1 MKLRSTLL
9 FAAASLSASALAP
22 VIATTATFFAA
33 SAVPALATDGE
44 TKEINGNETFTESE
58 TFAAILVKSA
68 SNININDGIV
78 ITTDRYVGGNNSGAN
93 TVLNINSGGTLT
105 YKGTEQS
112 NGGNG
117 GGDGKNVF
125 MLAEYPVAGTV
136 NVEGTFNL
144 SAGLSNRDGT
154 GTLNVKNGGVANF
167 TKILSAVNN
176 GGSTTVNLENGGR
189 INIGSEGIAANNFT
203 LNLNGGTI
211 GILGSDA
218 TASWSSSRNLTLP
231 TTGTPLTIDTTVYK
245 MAEDGNSSS
254 ATEFGGTI
262 TLSGTVSGLNA
273 VGTNFIVAGSGK
285 LAVTGTL
292 NVVDGGNLTIC
303 GTHKLF
309 SLDGDATVE
318 VSKYTWNGRA
328 IIFERAATTYTKVAR
343 ADGSAKYTFVTF
355 ANAADLVWTGTGD
368 DATASNNASG
378 NWDKSSNNWKNG
390 DTADK
395 FYSGD
400 NVTFSLTESGKD
412 SATVTITEALNAGK
426 VSFTAGT
433 VTLANSNSGYVYA
446 ADGIV
451 VSGAG
456 NNSSS
461 DSSTATTVL
470 KLGGGGSTSI
480 LRGSLAIEKGGKVEL
495 TSEDATGYSTNSS
508 DTISS
513 IYISEGG
520 ELSIQTDVKTEG
532 EKTKDNQTFYMSGGI
547 TLKGGKITGKS
558 NKSKFDLFN
567 SSTGI
572 TTLSSDTTAEI
583 SASIGLR
590 NNGTFTVAKG
600 TTADGVDLLISG
612 MLTNKAKVDADGDY
626 TLNASLTKNGAG
638 TMKLTGDNSNWT
650 TGGTVNAGTLI
661 IASTGAGTGAIT
673 VNSGA
678 LLVLA
683 SNKSVSSGN
692 LVVNA
697 NGTLEVNL
705 KKSTETTGTPT
716 GDTGTASVNETS
728 DTGTATTEEDAT
740 VLSYSGNLTGSGT
753 VNITAGTLKLTSA
766 ENNFSG
772 IINIYDGGV
781 LDITTENAKLMTTY
795 NNTSVVSVKAGGEVK
810 VAKFAWDGSFGKQ
823 PDWAQH
829 RVLDGGKITVIEATD
844 ETGCG
849 QGFTVTKNGG
859 TFEVSTSGK
868 TLTLCGNG
876 NTNKSSSAVR
886 SKIVL
891 GGALKIGGA
900 GNITITKNAAKVAIE
915 GAGSLEKIGAG
926 TLTIN
931 AEGNTYSGGTKVSEG
946 KLIVG
951 SATAL
956 GTGNVTVVG
965 GATLEVFAGTTTD
978 GATTG
983 AVTLTFDNNK
993 KLIFEKAATT
1003 SSETST
1009 TTTASTQA
1017 TLKGNIT
1024 LNGGALVF
1032 ADADTSVKLEEGTT
1046 LTLTSGTLD
1055 LSEVIFTAAT
1065 SNSENSSGTTTT
1077 TAKAITL
1084 FEGSC
1089 ANDTLKTK
1097 LEALTIE
1104 DGVGD
1109 TKGTFTCSDSKIT
1122 YTAKEASLVW
1132 KNPTT
1137 EGETTPEQKWTSSS
1151 FSGTAYSNG
1160 DKRTFFFTD
1169 ASGKTQT
1176 VTIEGTG
1183 TTTEGSTTT
1192 TPSVTAKKIIVDAG
1206 ENGGYEF
1213 KSSENLKAT
1222 TVKVKSGTL
1231 TVNDLGA
1238 DDSLGSVIVESG
1250 ANFVL
1255 ASDNTGFDS
1264 ITLNNSTLTL
1274 KSDSGF
1280 RDAGNKTTDGAILGT
1295 GTIVIALSDTSKT
1308 LSVDKLAN
1316 ALSNKDGSKFSGTIS
1331 VQAGTFQ
1338 VSTNYPG
1345 KFPYISYSV
1354 TSGGRITISGN
1365 AEDTSQNTIQN
1376 TIQIAGTGLLTTSAT
1391 GEASG
1396 ATTTTYT
1403 AGSEQ
1408 AAALAFTG
1416 NATIKAVA
1424 NIELTDNATIFAKEN
1439 VTGTVQGVISGDH
1452 VLTKSGAG
1460 TLVLSNSTDVKSIL
1474 VSAGTLQILN
1484 ESATAGSSKL
1494 IGPVTLAS
1502 GTTLELSSKNATP
1515 TAATELGSLTLQG
1528 DATLGIGT
1536 GSEFGGHWKIGTLSL
1551 ATSDAEGTT
1560 NPSSATLTLKE
1571 NHGAQD
1577 FAIFELGA
1585 GIINFLGTNNFSG
1598 KIVLEQSSAS
1608 AGRHSAL
1615 VISSEDIAQNAE
1627 ISIGESKS
1635 SSAALVIGI
1644 NASSVKIAGLSS
1656 QSSAADRTFLFSG
1669 TIATGKTGQNMPGS
1683 SFNTSWATGTTTRRT
1698 LEINVANTTGEGTTE
1713 TTTVEK
1719 TFYGEILNN
1728 LNLVKTGAGTQTLA
1742 GTSTDFDG
1750 VVEIREGT
1758 LKLTAANALGTV
1770 GSAVT
1775 ISANANLELAATSD
1789 IEFSNSIFGGG
1800 NLKKTGAGTV
1810 TLTGVGNNYSGG
1822 TTVSEGKLVATEN
1835 ESLGTGKATVS
1846 SGATLELSSD
1856 YALSFSNE
1864 FDGEGTLVK
1873 SGAGT
1878 ATLKKLNQ
1886 TSTTTISAG
1895 TLSYTLSENA
1905 SEGFKDNAKVTIESG
1920 ATLEL
1925 TGKNITVTKGDIT
1938 FADKTSTLLLG
1949 TETTATF
1956 TNVSLNGDYVVLSS
1970 KDLNSKLTLGSGTK
1984 LGENSSLLLKSDTA
1998 KVNVV
2003 VDSGVTITAAN
2014 VEFVGTS
2021 GSEISGSGT
2030 LVVGAN
2036 GKISS
2041 DDAGNTISTSKLQF
2055 SGDGTFE
2062 TTRNLTISSEEVTAT
2077 GTNSKLTKT
2086 GTGTLTF
2093 SKENALNKFSGSFS
2107 LEEGEIKI
2115 GDNGNGTLTIG
2126 SGKTYSSAIGTTLS
2140 GALTVDNSGTAALAG
2155 EIDGNL
2161 TLQDGSNLEFVGEVE
2176 GVKTFSWNTG
2186 TDGATVKL
2194 SGAFATLAGTTTL
2207 ISFKSGLFN
2216 NQTITEDTDF
2226 SSVKFTGETADRLI
2240 GREVSLGYTET
2251 TTGGQLDLAIT
2262 GALRWDNANFTTV
2275 EWVEDDPTS
2284 TKWLLVTASG
2294 LVSNENTYFQNG
2306 NFIEFYSDADSTF
2319 AGRLEIKRGSTVHTT
2334 GLQFSGERTDG
2345 AIVIAAT
2352 GNEND
2357 GNATIASSNDGKGDA
2372 GIVIDSGNITITK
2385 GVTNNLTGGLYI
2397 YGGTLTV
2404 YETAALGTSK
2414 EGIDG
2419 DVFLG
2424 KVDTGSETKATL
2436 IFNEDMSVAQ
2446 KIVLGNAEATIG
2458 VESGKT
2464 VTLSTAL
2471 TQSAEAKAAKTTF
2484 ALRKTGAGTLKID
2497 RGSGLASLIVEA
2509 GKLAYTGTAEISGQY
2524 VSVFTDATLDFS
2536 ESLLAGQDQGNT
2548 TGEKTSFSTL
2558 RVSGTVNL
2566 KNGTTYGAFRT
2577 NKIDGLSGTIYGD
2590 LYVGDSTEFTDT
2602 NDAKHKGTSITAGQ
2616 GSSLKIVGS
2625 VGEYDNSATEEK
2637 GKLYKYGAGSLT
2649 LTGKTADGVA
2659 QKFSLAAD
2667 FAHDAGTVTFS
2678 QGADVSGNY
2687 SVISGTDTTAII
2699 RISGT
2704 SNRDDEANKS
2714 TFSGGFSASK
2724 SVAFLLGNKEQ
2735 SLAFTST
2742 DENVATFSATGANV
2756 SFLAKELSS
2765 TPNEFTITETGDYTV
2780 SFGNLQVGGDASV
2793 ASAGDYGR
2801 VNLTIDAAKFSAGII
2816 SLGDGSK
2823 LTFTKT
2829 SMTEATAT
2837 GIYVDEKSNLN
2848 RVVSEL
2854 DLNGN
2859 TLKLTGTDDSAVIGG
2874 TGTLQISNGTLDVKG
2889 KNWVLDDD
2897 GEEVGNNSP
2906 KIILSGSATLNFEV
2920 AADGKATEGTVYTN
2934 LGGIST
2940 ANTSDEAKGTVSKTG
2955 AGTLVIFDSSEEGE
2969 LTFDGNVT
2977 LSAGTTELYARL
2989 SNATLK
2995 VEDDATLRFYGIET
3009 ETEKIAGTLEGTGT
3023 LEVAGVMVIDEN
3035 SSIDGFT
3042 GTFSAGTEK
3051 ADDADRGEIIY
3062 GEKLA
3067 TWQKA
3072 KIDGEKRK
3080 IVVQNGGWLIGT
3092 TTEALANVEVIGNGT
3107 FSSVVASNVS
3117 ASDNSSIVLLGE
3129 NNISNVQFSAV
3140 SGEDSDNELRIYGN
3154 DAKTTLGG
3162 LSKNLEKITVGS
3174 DATLSILAPSAVG
3187 NSSEGTTETPAE
3199 ITSAG
3204 RLTFAAGEGT
3214 AGETSVT
3221 GTYANNIT
3229 LNGELSVVA
3238 VLGSTE
3244 LDQTVE
3250 LTGTITNSSS
3260 AVFVAYTDDEDYSA
3274 KKATLILPESIL
3286 DSNCTL
3292 LANGEKAT
3300 VALNIKGDS
3309 GEKTLGEN
3317 VTLYG
3322 DGTFEKKGTG
3332 TLKFEKT
3339 TTATRSISVA
3349 EGKLIIGENVSL
3361 TGGLTRGEISV
3372 ASGATLEVKQVAS
3385 LASHILTGE
3394 GTATFADKTVLAGMK
3409 DAKDVTLSGTLYV
3422 LGNISGSKITFSGTA
3437 SQLEFAGDDTEQ
3449 TVSGTTFTGETVTLV
3464 NNGAGTKTVDAS
3476 NTFDSSTKKLVLSAQ
3491 TDIEG
3496 GSVDA
3501 TFTGSIE
3508 KIGGGTWTV
3517 SNYTF
3522 GKNASDTLTVSAG
3535 TLIWEKANVGDQA
3548 GTLTIASGAT
3558 LSIDEV
3564 ASGGE
3569 LSATVGGAGTLEIS
3583 GGTLSL
3589 ETKKADG
3596 ASWDLVVSN
3605 GSQVSVGSTTELPGG
3620 IEVRNKDSLLT
3631 ITGQTTLDGDSLI
3644 VGEGATLKLSKSEGS
3659 ETSPSF
3665 TQKESGTYPAQ
3676 ISGTVQIDQGTFN
3689 QEGEMAWGSSATLN
3703 VASDANF
3710 VVNVESAMLQRTN
3723 SATITGAGT
3732 LDFKKTGLDI
3742 VGSPGYVLSGDLSGF
3757 TGTATI
3763 EENAVVKITDS
3774 RAMFTSNATV
3784 NIENGGQLIIEHSDG
3799 GVLTNVKS
3807 VANSETS
3814 TTGTVLIDQTASNP
3828 TAISYGSGNTANVN
3842 VKSGILSV
3850 TFKDGPLLSGGRIN
3864 IGTEDSKTALYKE
3877 RYSQSGSVVSGASEG
3892 AFLEVKASK
3901 DWGNEWFRLQNR
3913 KLSFGDREFR
3923 LNVNDGS
3930 GLIFSGGN
3938 FSTSEDIS
3946 LPGGSLVVA
3955 DGASVDFS
3963 ATTIDSNVYLSC
3975 GTKLEISPA
3984 GTSVQSSEDSTGTRA
3999 VVRDNTSTGTTS
4011 SPATEITGTL
4021 TLHGELKI
4029 HVNDKNVNNSA
4040 LLATGKTL
4048 IGEQVVDSSGKV
4060 SADNSTGKITLVLD
4074 DTNIDVSN
4082 ENLVLVTNVNLPDGK
4097 TVDDVLTIENA
4108 SGTEIYEASRDAE
4121 GNLVLVSQK
4130 NKDQIANALGNLTG
4144 LYNAIRTNESSKLY
4158 SMIQTDLLN
4167 SEKLVNELVALSP
4180 VSFGSLIEMQSG
4192 FAAIENDLLRE
4203 RLEQRRYERA
4213 FASDRTVEFKPFINI
4228 VGQSREGDGNG
4239 TESANYD
4246 VSHVGAIA
4254 GFDVPVS
4261 KNTIVGVSVGA
4272 DWTEADL
4279 AENNGEHKGDG
4290 VRLGVYG
4297 MSVFENAYVG
4307 VGLSAGGMSFDTKR
4321 KSSYNGEV
4329 LEGET
4334 DGNDVNASIIAGLGY
4349 SIDPQLGLDV
4359 SPYVGVDIG
4368 YAHTKS
4374 FQEKGGKES
4383 ALEMDSIDRVSV
4395 RGKIGATLNWRATE
4409 NVRLGIDLAL
4419 AHEFGDTD
4427 TDIDAKFA
4435 SGDLAGTAF
4444 STTAYLMDENTFSIG
4459 PRADIRIDDTWSVS
4473 GAFTYEMDFEDTTV
4487 VGGNVGVRARF

>member
-33 SAVPALATDGE
+33 SAVPALATEGE
-44 TKEINGNETFTESE
+44 TKQITGNTTFEKDETFS
-58 TFAAILVKSA
+58 AILVQSA
-68 SNININDGIV
+68 ATVTVNDGV
-78 ITTDRYVGGNNSGAN
+78 TVSTDRYVGVNGSSA
-93 TVLNINSGGTLT
+93 TTIFNINSGGTLT

-112 NGGNG
+112 SGGG

-125 MLAEYPVAGTV
+125 MLAEWSQAGTV
-136 NVEGTFNL
+136 NVSGTFNL
-144 SAGLSNRDGT
+144 SAGLSNRNGT

-167 TKILSAVNN
+167 TKVLSVVTVDN
-176 GGSTTVNLENGGR
+176 SVTVNLENGGR
-189 INIGSEGIAANNFT
+189 INVGSEGIAANNFT

-218 TASWSSSRNLTLP
+218 TASWSSSRDLTLP
-231 TTGTPLTIDTTVYK
+231 ATGTPITIDTTVYK
-245 MAEDGNSSS
+245 MADDGNSAS

-262 TLSGTVSGLNA
+262 TLSGTISGLNA
-273 VGTNFIVAGSGK
+273 AGTNLIVAGSGK
-285 LAVTGTL
+285 LAITKQL
-292 NVVDGGNLTIC
+292 NIDDGENLTIG
-303 GTHKLF
+303 GTHRLF
-309 SLDGDATVE
+309 STVGDATVE

-328 IIFERAATTYTKVAR
+328 ISERAATTSTSVEK
-343 ADGSAKYTFVTF
+343 ADGSEKYTFVTF
-355 ANAADLVWTGTGD
+355 ASAADLVWTGTGD
-368 DATASNNASG
+368 DTTTNNNGASG
-378 NWDKSSNNWKNG
+378 NWDKSTQNWKNG

-395 FYSGD
+395 FYNGD

-412 SATVTITEALNAGK
+412 SATVTITESLNAGK

-433 VTLANSNSGYVYA
+433 VTLAKSGSGYVYA
-446 ADGIV
+446 ANGIV

-456 NNSSS
+456 SSG
-461 DSSTATTVL
+461 DSSNATTVL
-470 KLGGGGSTSI
+470 KLGSGGSTSI
-480 LRGSLAIEKGGKVEL
+480 LRGSLTIEKGGKVEL
-495 TSEDATGYSTNSS
+495 TGNDATGYNGNSS
-508 DTISS
+508 DIISS

-520 ELSIQTDVKTEG
+520 ELSIQTEVGDTNSA
-532 EKTKDNQTFYMSGGI
+532 NQTFNMSGGI

-612 MLTNKAKVDADGDY
+612 MLTNKAKVDSDDNY
-626 TLNASLTKNGAG
+626 QVNATLTKNGAG

-650 TGGTVNAGTLI
+650 RGGTVNAGTLI
-661 IASTGAGTGAIT
+661 IAS
-673 VNSGA
+673 
-678 LLVLA
+678 
-683 SNKSVSSGN
+683 NKSMGSGN
-692 LVVNA
+692 LEVNA

-705 KKSTETTGTPT
+705 KKPTTETTGTT
-716 GDTGTASVNETS
+716 GDTGTASTSGDETS
-728 DTGTATTEEDAT
+728 DTGTTTTTEEDAT

-766 ENNFSG
+766 SNNFSG
-772 IINIYDGGV
+772 TINIYDGGV
-781 LDITTENAKLMTTY
+781 LDITTENAELMTTHY
-795 NNTSVVSVKAGGEVK
+795 NTSVVSVKAGGEVK
-810 VAKFAWDGSFGKQ
+810 VAKFAWDGSFGHQ
-823 PDWAQH
+823 PDYARH
-829 RVLDGGKITVIEATD
+829 RVIDGGKITVIEAQD
-844 ETGCG
+844 ETSCG

-859 TFEVSTSGK
+859 TFEVLTSEK
-868 TLTLCGNG
+868 TLTLVGNG
-876 NTNKSSSAVR
+876 NSNT
-886 SKIVL
+886 IVL
-891 GGALKIGGA
+891 NGALKIGGA
-900 GNITITKNAAKVAIE
+900 GNITINKNNSQVAIN
-915 GAGSLEKIGAG
+915 GTGSLEKIGAG

-931 AEGNTYSGGTKVSEG
+931 AEGNKYSGGTKVSEG
-946 KLIVG
+946 KLVVG

-956 GTGNVTVVG
+956 GTGNVAVVG
-965 GATLEVFAGTTTD
+965 GATLEVFAGTTTE
-978 GATTG
+978 GTTTG
-983 AVTLTFDNNK
+983 AVTLTFDSNK

-1003 SSETST
+1003 SSETGT

-1024 LNGGALVF
+1024 LNGGSLVF
-1032 ADADTSVKLEEGTT
+1032 ADADTSVKLEDGTT
-1046 LTLTSGTLD
+1046 LTLTTGTLD
-1055 LSEVIFTAAT
+1055 LSEVIFTADT
-1065 SNSENSSGTTTT
+1065 SSSESGEGTTTT

-1089 ANDTLKTK
+1089 ANETLKSQ
-1097 LEALTIE
+1097 LDALTVE
-1104 DGVGD
+1104 DSIGD
-1109 TKGTFTCSDSKIT
+1109 KGTFTCADNKIT

-1137 EGETTPEQKWTSSS
+1137 EGETTEPEQKWTSSS

-1160 DKRTFFFTD
+1160 DKKTFFFTD

-1176 VTIEGTG
+1176 VTIEGTA
-1183 TTTEGSTTT
+1183 TTEGDTTT

-1206 ENGGYEF
+1206 ANGGYEF

-1238 DDSLGSVIVESG
+1238 DDSLGTVIVESG
-1250 ANFVL
+1250 ATFVL
-1255 ASDNTGFDS
+1255 ASDNKGFDS
-1264 ITLNNSTLTL
+1264 ITLNNSTLKL
-1274 KSDSGF
+1274 QSDSDF
-1280 RDAGNKTTDGAILGT
+1280 RNANNGTTGGAILGT
-1295 GTIVIALSDTSKT
+1295 GTIVVALSDTTKT

-1316 ALSNKDGSKFSGTIS
+1316 ALSNQNGSKFSGTIS
-1331 VQAGTFQ
+1331 VQAGTFS
-1338 VSTNYPG
+1338 VNTGYPA
-1345 KFPYISYSV
+1345 KFPYINYSV
-1354 TSGGRITISGN
+1354 TSGGRITVSN
-1365 AEDTSQNTIQN
+1365 TAENTFQN
-1376 TIQIAGTGLLTTSAT
+1376 TIQIAGTGLLTTSTT
-1391 GEASG
+1391 GETSG
-1396 ATTTTYT
+1396 TTTTTYT
-1403 AGSEQ
+1403 AGSEE

-1416 NATIKAVA
+1416 NSTIKTEA
-1424 NIELTDNATIFAKEN
+1424 NIELTADATIFVKEN
-1439 VTGTVQGVISGDH
+1439 VTGTVKSVISGDH
-1452 VLTKSGAG
+1452 VLTKTGTG
-1460 TLVLSNSTDVKSIL
+1460 TLSLSNSIDVKSIL

-1484 ESATAGSSKL
+1484 EEAASGSSKL
-1494 IGPVTLAS
+1494 INPVTLAS
-1502 GTTLELSSKNATP
+1502 GASLELSSKKKKS
-1515 TAATELGSLTLQG
+1515 AATELGSLTLQG

-1536 GSEFGGHWKIGTLSL
+1536 GSDFGGHWKIGTLSL

-1585 GIINFLGTNNFSG
+1585 GNVNLLGTNNFSG
-1598 KIVLEQSSAS
+1598 KIVLEQSNTS
-1608 AGRHSAL
+1608 AGRHTAI
-1615 VISSEDIAQNAE
+1615 VISSEDIAKNAE

-1635 SSAALVIGI
+1635 NSAALVIGI

-1669 TIATGKTGQNMPGS
+1669 TIATGTEAQNKNGS
-1683 SFNTSWATGTTTRRT
+1683 DFNTSSSWGATGTTTRRT

-1713 TTTVEK
+1713 TAVEK
-1719 TFYGEILNN
+1719 TFYGKILNN

-1758 LKLTAANALGTV
+1758 LKLTATNALGTA

-1775 ISANANLELAATSD
+1775 VSANANLELAATSD
-1789 IEFSNSIFGGG
+1789 IELSNTIFGGG
-1800 NLKKTGAGTV
+1800 NLKKTGTGTA

-1886 TSTTTISAG
+1886 TSATTISAG
-1895 TLSYTLSENA
+1895 TLAYTLSENA

-1925 TGKNITVTKGDIT
+1925 TGKNITVNKGDIT

-1970 KDLNSKLTLGSGTK
+1970 KDLSSKLTLGSGTK
-1984 LGENSSLLLKSDTA
+1984 LGESSSLLLKSDTA

-2014 VEFVGTS
+2014 IEFVGTS

-2030 LVVGAN
+2030 LVVSAN

-2041 DDAGNTISTSKLQF
+2041 NDAGNTISTTKLQF

-2062 TTRNLTISSEEVTAT
+2062 TTRNLTIGSEEVTAT
-2077 GTNSKLTKT
+2077 STGSKLTKK

-2140 GALTVDNSGTAALAG
+2140 GALTVDNGGTAALAG

-2186 TDGATVKL
+2186 SDGATVKL
-2194 SGAFATLAGTTTL
+2194 SGAFATLTGTTTL
-2207 ISFKSGLFN
+2207 ISFKSGTFN
-2216 NQTITEDTDF
+2216 NQTITDDTDF

-2251 TTGGQLDLAIT
+2251 TTGGQLELAIT

-2306 NFIEFYSDADSTF
+2306 KFLEFYSTADSTF

-2352 GNEND
+2352 GNENN
-2357 GNATIASSNDGKGDA
+2357 GNATIASSNNGKGDA
-2372 GIVIDSGNITITK
+2372 GIVIDSGSITITK
-2385 GVTNNLTGGLYI
+2385 GVENKLTGGLYI

-2404 YETAALGTSK
+2404 SEAAALGTSK

-2436 IFNEDMSVAQ
+2436 MFNSSEDNMTVAQ

-2509 GKLAYTGTAEISGQY
+2509 GKLAYTGTAAISGQY
-2524 VSVFTDATLDFS
+2524 VSVFTDATVDFS
-2536 ESLLAGQDQGNT
+2536 ESLLAGDNENT
-2548 TGEKTSFSTL
+2548 TGAKTSFSTL

-2566 KNGTTYGAFRT
+2566 KNGSTYGAFRT
-2577 NKIDGLSGTIYGD
+2577 NKIDGLGGTIYGD

-2602 NDAKHKGTSITAGQ
+2602 NDAKHKGTAITTGR

-2625 VGEYDNSATEEK
+2625 VGEYDDSATEEK
-2637 GKLYKYGAGSLT
+2637 GKLYKYGEGSLT
-2649 LTGKTADGVA
+2649 LTGKTADNANNKA
-2659 QKFSLAAD
+2659 QKFSLVAD
-2667 FAHDAGTVTFS
+2667 FVHDAGTVTFS

-2687 SVISGTDTTAII
+2687 SVISGTDTTTAII

-2704 SNRDDEANKS
+2704 SGRDDDANKS

-2742 DENVATFSATGANV
+2742 ENVATFSAAGANV

-2765 TPNEFTITETGDYTV
+2765 SPNEFTITETRDYTV

-2793 ASAGDYGR
+2793 ASSGDYGR

-2823 LTFTKT
+2823 LTFAKT

-2889 KNWVLDDD
+2889 KNWVLNDK

-2920 AADGKATEGTVYTN
+2920 AADGKAKEIADDDTETEVTVYTN

-2940 ANTSDEAKGTVSKTG
+2940 ANTGEGSKGTVSKTG
-2955 AGTLVIFDSSEEGE
+2955 AGTLVIFDSSEAGE

-2989 SNATLK
+2989 SEATLK
-2995 VEDDATLRFYGIET
+2995 IENDATLRFYGIET
-3009 ETEKIAGTLEGTGT
+3009 EADKIAGTLEGTGK
-3023 LEVAGVMVIDEN
+3023 LEVGGLLIIDEN
-3035 SSIDGFT
+3035 SQIDGFT

-3051 ADDADRGEIIY
+3051 ADDANRGEIIY

-3072 KIDGEKRK
+3072 KTDGETRK
-3080 IVVQNGGWLIGT
+3080 IVVQNGGWLVGT
-3092 TTEALANVEVIGNGT
+3092 TTEALTNVEVIGAGT
-3107 FSSVVASNVS
+3107 FSSVVATNVS
-3117 ASDNSSIVLLGE
+3117 ANYNSSIVLLGE
-3129 NNISNVQFSAV
+3129 NSISNVQFSAV
-3140 SGEDSDNELRIYGN
+3140 SGEDYANEIRVYETQ
-3154 DAKTTLGG
+3154 TTLGG
-3162 LSKNLEKITVGS
+3162 LSKNLEKITVES
-3174 DATLSILAPSAVG
+3174 SATLSVLAPSAVG
-3187 NSSEGTTETPAE
+3187 NWTSSEGTQETPAE

-3204 RLTFAAGEGT
+3204 RLVFAAGEGT
-3214 AGETSVT
+3214 AGETSVS
-3221 GTYANNIT
+3221 GTYANNIV
-3229 LNGELSVVA
+3229 LNGEAPVVA

-3250 LTGTITNSSS
+3250 LTGNITISSS
-3260 AVFVAYTDDEDYSA
+3260 EALFVAYTDDEDSSA
-3274 KKATLILPESIL
+3274 KKATLVLPEGIL
-3286 DSNCTL
+3286 DSSVTL
-3292 LANGEKAT
+3292 LANGKKAT
-3300 VALNIKGDS
+3300 VALNIKDS
-3309 GEKTLGEN
+3309 AEKTLGEN
-3317 VTLYG
+3317 VALLG
-3322 DGTFEKKGTG
+3322 EGTFEKKGAG
-3332 TLKFEKT
+3332 TLTVGDKA
-3339 TTATRSISVA
+3339 TTAIRSISVA
-3349 EGKLIIGENVSL
+3349 EGKLIIGENVAIA
-3361 TGGLTRGEISV
+3361 GGLTEGEISV
-3372 ASGATLEVKQVAS
+3372 ASGATLEAKQGSS
-3385 LASHILTGE
+3385 LASHVLTGE

-3409 DAKDVTLSGTLYV
+3409 DAKNVTISGTLDV
-3422 LGNISGSKITFSGTA
+3422 LGDISGSKITFSGTT
-3437 SQLEFAGDDTEQ
+3437 SQIEFSGDDTEQ
-3449 TVSGTTFTGETVTLV
+3449 TVSGTTFSGETVTFV
-3464 NNGAGTKTVDAS
+3464 NNVAGTKTVDAS
-3476 NTFDSSTKKLVLSAQ
+3476 NTFDTSTKKLVLSAQ
-3491 TDIEG
+3491 TDIDG
-3496 GSVDA
+3496 GSVGTA
-3501 TFTGSIE
+3501 FTGSLE

-3564 ASGGE
+3564 ASGDK

-3620 IEVRNKDSLLT
+3620 IEVRNSSSVLT

-3659 ETSPSF
+3659 ETLPSF
-3665 TQKESGTYPAQ
+3665 TQKASGTYPAQ
-3676 ISGTVQIDQGTFN
+3676 ISGTVQIDQGSFN
-3689 QEGEMAWGSSATLN
+3689 QEGEIAWGSSATLS
-3703 VASDANF
+3703 VASGANF
-3710 VVNVESAMLQRTN
+3710 VVNVESETKLQRTN

-3732 LDFKKTGLDI
+3732 LDFKKTGGSS
-3742 VGSPGYVLSGDLSGF
+3742 VGSSSPDGYVLSGDLSGF

-3774 RAMFTSNATV
+3774 RAMFTSDATV
-3784 NIENGGQLIIEHSDG
+3784 NIENGGQLIIDHSNG
-3799 GVLTNVKS
+3799 GELTNVKS
-3807 VANSETS
+3807 VAGSGTS
-3814 TTGTVLIDQTASNP
+3814 TTNGTVIINQTNSNP
-3828 TAISYGSGNTANVN
+3828 TAISYGTGNTANVD
-3842 VKSGILSV
+3842 VQSGILSV
-3850 TFKDGPLLSGGRIN
+3850 GLNTIDGKTFGEIN
-3864 IGTEDSKTALYKE
+3864 IGTENSETALYKE
-3877 RYSQSGSVVSGASEG
+3877 KYSQSGTVISGASRG
-3892 AFLEVKASK
+3892 AFLEVIGDADETAFEISK
-3901 DWGNEWFRLQNR
+3901 KDDDSYFSSTSKRLAA
-3913 KLSFGDREFR
+3913 LSK
-3923 LNVNDGS
+3923 GS
-3930 GLIFSGGN
+3930 GVIIKGGK
-3938 FSTSEDIS
+3938 FSTSEDIA
-3946 LPGGSLVVA
+3946 LTNGTVVVA
-3955 DGASVDFS
+3955 NGASVDFS
-3963 ATTIDSNVYLSC
+3963 ATKIDSNVYLANGS
-3975 GTKLEISPA
+3975 KLEIGPA

-3999 VVRDNTSTGTTS
+3999 VVRDNTNTGTTS
-4011 SPATEITGTL
+4011 SSAAEITGTL

-4029 HVNDKNVNNSA
+4029 HVNDENVNSTA
-4040 LLATGKTL
+4040 LLKTGSTL
-4048 IGEQVVDSSGKV
+4048 IGEQVSDSSGKV
-4060 SADNSTGKITLVLD
+4060 DDDNSTGKITLVLD
-4074 DTNIDVSN
+4074 DTNVDVSN
-4082 ENLVLVTNVNLPDGK
+4082 ENLVLVTNVKLPAGK
-4097 TVDDVLTIENA
+4097 SISDVLTIENA
-4108 SGTEIYEASRDAE
+4108 SGTETYEASRNSNGD
-4121 GNLVLVSQK
+4121 LVLTSQK
-4130 NKDQIANALGNLTG
+4130 NKDQIASSLGNLAG
-4144 LYNAIRTNESSKLY
+4144 IYNAIRTNEKSKLY
-4158 SMIQTDLLN
+4158 SMISSDLLN
-4167 SEKLVNELVALSP
+4167 SEKLVNELIALSP

-4192 FAAIENDLLRE
+4192 FATIENDLLRE
-4203 RLEQRRYERA
+4203 RLEQRRYERV
-4213 FASDRTVEFKPFINI
+4213 FASDRTVDFKPFINI
-4228 VGQSREGDGNG
+4228 VGQSREGEGNG
-4239 TESANYD
+4239 TESSNYD

-4261 KNTIVGVSVGA
+4261 KNTIVGVSFGA

-4329 LEGET
+4329 LDGET

-4374 FQEKGGKES
+4374 FQEKGGRES
-4383 ALEMDSIDRVSV
+4383 ALEMDSIDRVSI

-4409 NVRLGIDLAL
+4409 NVRLGIDIAF

-4487 VGGNVGVRARF
+4487 VGGNIGVRARF